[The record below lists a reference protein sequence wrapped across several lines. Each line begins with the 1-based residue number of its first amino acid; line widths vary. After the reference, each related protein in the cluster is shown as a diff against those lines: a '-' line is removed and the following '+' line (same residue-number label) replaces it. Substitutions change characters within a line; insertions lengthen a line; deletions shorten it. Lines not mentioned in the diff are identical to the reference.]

1 MIDFISA
8 KDGGIELFSGV
19 RGMDHQEWCVQLI
32 VGFAKDAKTLAGFM
46 ERHGLA
52 STVYAS
58 STMDFAD
65 EEGFAHSDDA
75 NKLWNQAVDI
85 YNWNVN
91 KVA

>member
-1 MIDFISA
+1 MINYVSA
-8 KDGGIELFSGV
+8 KNGGIELFCDSDAGV
-19 RGMDHQEWCVQLI
+19 

-46 ERHGLA
+46 ERHGVA
-52 STVYAS
+52 SAVYAS

-65 EEGFAHSDDA
+65 EEGFAHHDDA
-75 NKLWNQAVDI
+75 NKMWNAAVDI

>member
-19 RGMDHQEWCVQLI
+19 
-32 VGFAKDAKTLAGFM
+32 
-46 ERHGLA
+46 A
-52 STVYAS
+52 SAVYAS

-65 EEGFAHSDDA
+65 EEGFAHYDDA
-75 NKLWNQAVDI
+75 NKMWNAAVDI

>member
-8 KDGGIELFSGV
+8 KDGGIELFSNVG
-19 RGMDHQEWCVQLI
+19 GMNHPDWCEQLI
-32 VGFAKDAKTLAGFM
+32 VGFAKDAKTLADFL
-46 ERHGLA
+46 EIHGVA
-52 STVYAS
+52 SAVYAS

-65 EEGFAHSDDA
+65 EEGFATHDGA
-75 NKLWNQAVDI
+75 KNLWDQAVDI

>member
-8 KDGGIELFSGV
+8 KNGGIELFSGV
-19 RGMDHQEWCVQLI
+19 GVV

-46 ERHGLA
+46 ERHGVA
-52 STVYAS
+52 SAVYAS

-65 EEGFAHSDDA
+65 EEGFAHHDDA